1 MKKVLIALAV
11 LEFLAMV
18 VIYLAQTG
26 KL

>member
-11 LEFLAMV
+11 IEFFVMV
-18 VIYLAQTG
+18 IVYLAQTG

>member
-11 LEFLAMV
+11 VEFLAMA

>member
-11 LEFLAMV
+11 IEFFVMV
-18 VIYLAQTG
+18 VVYLAQTG